1 MKNKPPNAN
10 VSPPLHGHKPD
21 RGGEGKELVMA
32 ERMVLLK
39 LLALLAKI
47 LGREGAELL
56 LREQLTE
63 YEIEALSEI
72 VTAYQHN

>member
-1 MKNKPPNAN
+1 
-10 VSPPLHGHKPD
+10 
-21 RGGEGKELVMA
+21 MA